1 MRVLRRTGIQGN
13 VMNNDKIIL
22 SVATTGSWPSKE
34 QHSALPITPE
44 EIAWAAVES
53 WREGAAVVHVHVRD
67 AEGKMSCDLARFRRV
82 KELIRAQGCDILI
95 NFSTSGGAGRVG
107 EEERFNSLAAGPE
120 LGSLDAGSMNFNER
134 VFLNPPD
141 FLEELAKRMLAADV
155 KPELEVFDS
164 GMIGN
169 ALTLVEKGLIKPPL
183 WWQFVL
189 GVRGG
194 APATARSLVHL
205 VDSLPPGSL
214 WSVCAVGWRQL
225 SMNMLAIAIGGHAR
239 TGLEDNLYYSRGK
252 LAQSNAQL
260 VARLT
265 RIARESGREPATPA
279 EARAMLGLTGT
290 GC

>member
-1 MRVLRRTGIQGN
+1 MSH
-13 VMNNDKIIL
+13 DKIIL
-22 SVATTGSWPSKE
+22 SVATTGSWPSKA
-34 QHSALPITPE
+34 QHPRLPMTPE
-44 EIAWAAVES
+44 EIARAAVES
-53 WREGAAVVHVHVRD
+53 WREGAAIVHVHVRD
-67 AEGKMSCDLARFRRV
+67 AEGKMTCDLSRFRRV

-95 NFSTSGGAGRVG
+95 NFSTSGGAGRVS

-141 FLEELAKRMLAADV
+141 FLEELTKQMLAADV
-155 KPELEVFDS
+155 KPEIEVFDS

-169 ALTLVEKGLIKPPL
+169 ALTLEEKGLIKPPL

-189 GVRGG
+189 GVKGG
-194 APATARSLVHL
+194 APATARSLLHL
-205 VDSLPPGSL
+205 VDSLPSGSL

-225 SMNMLAIAIGGHAR
+225 RMNMMAIAMGGHAR
-239 TGLEDNLYYSRGK
+239 TGLEDNLYYRRGE

-265 RIARESGREPATPA
+265 RIARESGREPATPE
-279 EARAMLGLTGT
+279 EAREILGLTKT
-290 GC
+290 GF

>member
-1 MRVLRRTGIQGN
+1 MRVLRRTGIKGN
-13 VMNNDKIIL
+13 AMDNDKIIL

-34 QHSALPITPE
+34 QHPALPITPE
-44 EIAWAAVES
+44 EIARAAVES

-67 AEGKMSCDLARFRRV
+67 AEGKMSCDPARFRRV

-141 FLEELAKRMLAADV
+141 FLEELARRMLAADV

-169 ALTLVEKGLIKPPL
+169 ALALVKKGLIKPPL

-205 VDSLPPGSL
+205 ADSLPPGSL

-225 SMNMLAIAIGGHAR
+225 PMNMLAIAMGGHAR
-239 TGLEDNLYYSRGK
+239 TGLEDNLYYSRDK

-265 RIARESGREPATPA
+265 RIARESGREPATPG